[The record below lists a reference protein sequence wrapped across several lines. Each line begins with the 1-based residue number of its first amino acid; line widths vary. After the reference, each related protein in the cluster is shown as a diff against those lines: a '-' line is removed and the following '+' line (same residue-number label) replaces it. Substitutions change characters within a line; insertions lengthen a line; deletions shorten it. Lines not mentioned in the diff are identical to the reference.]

1 MPPAVYV
8 HIGAFKTGTSFLQ
21 SRLWAWRDDLADQG
35 VLFPGERG
43 WSDQVRALSH
53 VAGRLDSLGRRVP
66 AQPWEELVQTILAWP
81 GQTAVMSFEFLSL
94 ARSRQAQRL
103 VADLAPAEVHIV
115 LTARDLVRAVP
126 AMWQEVLQGGQTW
139 SWPQY
144 VETVMSGVGRTVPP
158 GRTFW
163 RAQDLPEMVRR
174 WSSAV
179 PVERIHV
186 VTVPP
191 AGAPLEELWSR
202 FATATRIERADRLQ
216 ADDNTPNESLDPAS
230 TELMRRI
237 NLAVEG
243 RMSRA
248 VYDNVL
254 KLFVAKRVLASRAGP
269 ERVALS
275 AEQVRWAQDRGRNM
289 AAELRRLGVP
299 VVGDLD
305 DLVGSAVLAES
316 REAETEEVL
325 AAAIAVIEALA
336 LRLGESRRGRDR
348 PPGGEAAGDQE
359 GAGSAP
365 PAATIGS
372 RPVSRLVRTT
382 YERFRR

>member
-1 MPPAVYV
+1 VYV

-21 SRLWAWRDDLADQG
+21 SRLWACRDDLSEQG

-66 AQPWEELVQTILAWP
+66 AEAWDELVRTILAWP
-81 GQTAVMSFEFLSL
+81 GRTAIVSFEFLSI
-94 ARSRQAQRL
+94 ARSRQAQQL
-103 VADLAPAEVHIV
+103 VADLAPAQVHV
-115 LTARDLVRAVP
+115 VVTARDLVRGVP
-126 AMWQEVLQGGQTW
+126 AMWQEVIQGGQTW

-144 VETVMSGVGRTVPP
+144 VETVTSAVGRTVPP
-158 GRTFW
+158 GRAFW
-163 RAQDLPEMVRR
+163 RAQDLAEVVRR
-174 WSSAV
+174 WSKAV

-191 AGAPLEELWSR
+191 AGTPTEELWRR
-202 FATATRIERADRLQ
+202 FCVATGITHSDRLC
-216 ADDNTPNESLDPAS
+216 ADDAAPNESLDPAS

-248 VYDNVL
+248 VYDKVL
-254 KLFVAKRVLASRAGP
+254 KLFVAKRVLAARAGP
-269 ERVALS
+269 GRVALS
-275 AEQVRWAQDRGRNM
+275 AEQVRWAQDRGRQL
-289 AAELRRLGVP
+289 AADLGRLGVP
-299 VVGDLD
+299 VVGNLD
-305 DLVGSAVLAES
+305 DLVGSAVIAPS
-316 REAETEEVL
+316 RLPEAEEVL
-325 AAAIAVIEALA
+325 AAAIDVIQALSI
-336 LRLGESRRGRDR
+336 RLGESRRGRPGPNDLEPVTDR
-348 PPGGEAAGDQE
+348 DRADAAE
-359 GAGSAP
+359 P
-365 PAATIGS
+365 PATTIGS